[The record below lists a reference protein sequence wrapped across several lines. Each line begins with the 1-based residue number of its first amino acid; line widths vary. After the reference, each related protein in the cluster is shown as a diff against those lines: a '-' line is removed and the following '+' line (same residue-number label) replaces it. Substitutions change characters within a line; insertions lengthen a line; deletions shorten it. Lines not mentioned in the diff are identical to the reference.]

1 MYIFVLSEQ
10 SDAFNDF
17 ILDIDKLLL
26 KRYYTNLTLYSFH
39 ALSLE
44 YVATHLSTPGD
55 YYVLIDTLS
64 YPDISATLIYLQ
76 MHIKC
81 LIAGVLAVTDQYASA
96 LLNVP
101 SSVYG
106 YINLLKKNYQEQL
119 NTILYCLNDRCQTM
133 RSKLYVNYGGETHFI
148 DYMDIYFIETDK
160 GTHNCTIYF
169 ARGAFPVRTT
179 IKSLITKLDHRFLIV
194 RSSTI
199 ANLAAVRR
207 IDYNNRIMYFTDQLT
222 CTYAQNFY
230 QSIRKRMAE
239 LYQAANNC

>member
-10 SDAFNDF
+10 KDTFNEF
-17 ILDIDKLLL
+17 ILDIDSLLV
-26 KRYYTNLTLYSFH
+26 KKHYNNLTLYSFH
-39 ALSLE
+39 ALSLT
-44 YVATHLSTPGD
+44 YATTQLSTPGD

-64 YPDISATLIYLQ
+64 YPDIQTTLTDLQ
-76 MHIKC
+76 IHIKS

-96 LLNVP
+96 LLNVTSP
-101 SSVYG
+101 VYG
-106 YINLLKKNYQEQL
+106 YINFLKNNYQHEL
-119 NTILYCLNDRCQTM
+119 DTVLYCLNERCQSM
-133 RSKLYVNYGGETHFI
+133 RSKLYVNYNGYTHFI

-160 GTHNCTIYF
+160 GTHNCTIYH
-169 ARGAFPVRTT
+169 ACGTFPVRAT

-207 IDYNNRIMYFTDQLT
+207 IDYTNRVMYFTDQLT

-230 QSIRKRMAE
+230 QHIRKRMSE